1 MSSRNN
7 KYRDFQKIIL
17 RFEKNF
23 PNLKNNLNGRDLS
36 LRLNGVTHC
45 EISGIPFSS
54 LDRVYPVPIYI
65 LDDNIINANRI
76 ILVNRVVK
84 ITYCEIYNY
93 IEQNPDE
100 INISDFNKSHAR
112 FTLAKEKA
120 FQVYKDDEIINPENL
135 LIYENLDHIFER
147 YDTKT
152 KQESIN
158 TNILAS
164 KEKEIINNLH
174 KKLDNSHFVLHRT
187 NALPIG
193 TTKKVGFSKK
203 QILSKIKRCHER
215 SKSKGLTCNMT
226 YENSKHLFEI
236 EYCQI
241 TGMKLNKSQC
251 KNGKNLP
258 DTFTLDRINRFEG
271 YNIHNIAVICHEAND
286 IKSKLEKFNYTEDL
300 HAIKK
305 ILEEVRFRICNKYKG
320 NSSYSFKKKT
330 VNIDRFFNQYITMR
344 KSSKSPQFSI

>member
-65 LDDNIINANRI
+65 LDENIINANRI
-76 ILVNRVVK
+76 ILVNRVIK
-84 ITYCEIYNY
+84 LTYCEIYNY
-93 IEQNPDE
+93 IEQNPHE
-100 INISDFNKSHAR
+100 INVSDFNKSNAR
-112 FTLAKEKA
+112 FTLSKEQA
-120 FQVYKDDEIINPENL
+120 FQIYKDNDIIDPKNLFIHENF
-135 LIYENLDHIFER
+135 DHIFER
-147 YDTKT
+147 YETKT
-152 KQESIN
+152 KQELIN
-158 TNILAS
+158 INILAS
-164 KEKEIINNLH
+164 REKEIINNLD
-174 KKLDNSHFVLHRT
+174 KKLDNSHFILHRT
-187 NALPIG
+187 NALPIAPA
-193 TTKKVGFSKK
+193 KKVCFSKK

-215 SKSKGLTCNMT
+215 SKSKGLTCDMT

-241 TGMKLNKSQC
+241 TGMKLNKSEN

-286 IKSKLEKFNYTEDL
+286 IKGKLEKFNYTEDTQK
-300 HAIKK
+300 IKK
-305 ILEEVRFRICNKYKG
+305 ILEETRFRIQNKYKG
-320 NSSYSFKKKT
+320 NSSYGFKKKP
-330 VNIDRFFNQYITMR
+330 VNLEKFFHRYTTMR
-344 KSSKSPQFSI
+344 KESRGPQFSI